1 MDIVIE
7 AAVEAAGELL
17 SAGIDAVVDKAVK
30 HKSEY
35 KSEYRRKHTMAIKSL
50 IINPGSHLPRSVYL
64 RMRTYYLK
72 KP

>member
-17 SAGIDAVVDKAVK
+17 SAGIDAVVD
-30 HKSEY
+30 Y
-35 KSEYRRKHTMAIKSL
+35 L
-50 IINPGSHLPRSVYL
+50 VYL

>member
-30 HKSEY
+30 HKSCLLY
-35 KSEYRRKHTMAIKSL
+35 TSDAADD
-50 IINPGSHLPRSVYL
+50 
-64 RMRTYYLK
+64 
-72 KP
+72 